1 MAKGSTKGGGRGRAP
16 PGRAREQNDAD
27 EAMEDSQAEI
37 DDLTAAVDAGGSAG
51 AAAPPSSTLPAGL
64 LQRRLEK
71 ETREK
76 EKALQE
82 KEAMQKKLDEM
93 RAELELSKA
102 KVGDV
107 VQVPQNTASQVTP
120 ARKVR
125 LLLPETAS
133 SFKFRCV
140 RDIPDY
146 S

>member
-51 AAAPPSSTLPAGL
+51 AAAPRSALPDGL

-82 KEAMQKKLDEM
+82 KEAMQKKMDEM

-107 VQVPQNTASQVTP
+107 VQVPDTAAAP

-125 LLLPETAS
+125 LLPKFCWQTAS
-133 SFKFRCV
+133 AV
-140 RDIPDY
+140 L
-146 S
+146 